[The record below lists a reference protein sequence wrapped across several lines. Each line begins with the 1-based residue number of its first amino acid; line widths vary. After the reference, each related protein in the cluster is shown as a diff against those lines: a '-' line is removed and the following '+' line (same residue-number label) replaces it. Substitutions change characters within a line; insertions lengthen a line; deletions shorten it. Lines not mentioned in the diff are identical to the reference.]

1 MKHSCYFTY
10 IKLAEYNNMM
20 TMENKK
26 EKTDLK
32 YDDLVKQLEPLIQ
45 QMKTIYDQAVVVYTP
60 LVDDICN
67 RKANENEVGLLLD
80 YLLMFADD
88 ERILQLYKKVCRA
101 YWKIYPTSIAFY
113 IMEYRKEYDPDSLVG
128 TEYEYLLHED
138 DETNDH

>member
-67 RKANENEVGLLLD
+67 RKAMLK
-80 YLLMFADD
+80 
-88 ERILQLYKKVCRA
+88 QCCK
-101 YWKIYPTSIAFY
+101 
-113 IMEYRKEYDPDSLVG
+113 
-128 TEYEYLLHED
+128 
-138 DETNDH
+138 